1 MRVDEGGSDETRWDR
16 QDLPEVP
23 AAAETVDVPQPA
35 GAVGTVDLPQAPAAT
50 ETVDAVVDEA
60 EKRAPLIGIL
70 VGSASDLPVMQQ
82 ATATLQR
89 LGIPYE
95 IRTMSA
101 HRSPDLVDEYARTAD
116 ERGMVCVIC
125 GAGMANHLAGA
136 VAART
141 AIPVIGVP
149 LSGSKLG
156 GVDALY
162 STVQMPRGVPVATV
176 AIDGAV
182 NAAVLAAQILAVRD
196 EDVRARIYEF
206 KDSLAEGF
214 RP

>member
-1 MRVDEGGSDETRWDR
+1 MIQETPGQSTRRPEGT
-16 QDLPEVP
+16 
-23 AAAETVDVPQPA
+23 
-35 GAVGTVDLPQAPAAT
+35 
-50 ETVDAVVDEA
+50 
-60 EKRAPLIGIL
+60 PLIGIL
-70 VGSASDLPVMQQ
+70 VGSASDLPIMQQ
-82 ATATLQR
+82 ATAILER
-89 LGIPYE
+89 FGIPHE
-95 IRTMSA
+95 IRVVSA
-101 HRSPDLVDEYARTAD
+101 HRSPDLVDEYARTAE

-141 AIPVIGVP
+141 ALPVIGVP
-149 LSGSKLG
+149 LSGSTLNG
-156 GVDALY
+156 MDALF

-182 NAAVLAAQILAVRD
+182 NAAILAAQILAVRD
-196 EDVRARIYEF
+196 ESVRAKIYEF

>member
-1 MRVDEGGSDETRWDR
+1 MIEDQTDKGIPGQNRN
-16 QDLPEVP
+16 
-23 AAAETVDVPQPA
+23 
-35 GAVGTVDLPQAPAAT
+35 
-50 ETVDAVVDEA
+50 
-60 EKRAPLIGIL
+60 APLVGIL

-82 ATATLQR
+82 AGAILERFT
-89 LGIPYE
+89 IPFE
-95 IRTMSA
+95 IRVISA
-101 HRSPDLVDEYARTAD
+101 HRNPDLVDEFARTAQ

-141 AIPVIGVP
+141 ALPVIGVP

-156 GVDALY
+156 GMDALY

-176 AIDGAV
+176 SIDGAV
-182 NAAVLAAQILAVRD
+182 NAAILAAQILAVRD
-196 EDVRARIYEF
+196 PDVRAKLYEF
-206 KDSLAEGF
+206 KESLAEGF

>member
-1 MRVDEGGSDETRWDR
+1 MIEDQTGNGTPR
-16 QDLPEVP
+16 QNRD
-23 AAAETVDVPQPA
+23 
-35 GAVGTVDLPQAPAAT
+35 
-50 ETVDAVVDEA
+50 
-60 EKRAPLIGIL
+60 APLVGIL

-82 ATATLQR
+82 AGAILERFT
-89 LGIPYE
+89 IPFE
-95 IRTMSA
+95 IRVISA
-101 HRSPDLVDEYARTAD
+101 HRNPDLVDEFARTAQ

-141 AIPVIGVP
+141 ALPVIGVP

-156 GVDALY
+156 GMDALY

-176 AIDGAV
+176 SIDGAV
-182 NAAVLAAQILAVRD
+182 NAAILAAQILAVRD
-196 EDVRARIYEF
+196 PDVRAKLYEF
-206 KDSLAEGF
+206 KESLAEGF